1 MNQAIMW
8 YASRA
13 TGLIALVLF
22 TASVVFG
29 VLGAGRFASARWPRF
44 AVAAV
49 HRNVSLLAVVFLAA
63 HIATSIID
71 PFAGIGWLDAIV
83 PFGSIYHP
91 FWLGLGAV
99 ASDLTVAIMI
109 TSLLRP
115 RVHLRLWK
123 LVHWTSYA
131 CWPLAVIHG
140 IGTGPADF
148 RLGWVVVLNGACVL
162 AVIIALGWR
171 VGVSHPDTEARNRGS
186 GRRAVGM

>member
-29 VLGAGRFASARWPRF
+29 VLGGGRFARPRWPRF
-44 AVAAV
+44 AVAAI
-49 HRNVSLLAVVFLAA
+49 HRNVSLLAVVFLAV
-63 HIATSIID
+63 HIGTSIVD

-99 ASDLTVAIMI
+99 ATDLTVAIMI
-109 TSLLRP
+109 TSLARP
-115 RVHLRLWK
+115 RVSLRLWR

-148 RLGWVVVLNGACVL
+148 QLSWVVVLNGACVF

-171 VGVSHPDTEARNRGS
+171 VGVSHPDTEARARGG

>member
-1 MNQAIMW
+1 MNQPIMW

-22 TASVVFG
+22 TTSVVFG
-29 VLGAGRFASARWPRF
+29 VLESGRFSGARWPRF
-44 AVAAV
+44 AIAAV
-49 HRNVSLLAVVFLAA
+49 HRNVSLLSVAFLAV
-63 HIATSIID
+63 HIGTSIID

-99 ASDLTVAIMI
+99 ATDLTVAIVV

-115 RVHLRLWK
+115 KVRLRLWK
-123 LVHWTSYA
+123 AVHWTSYA

-148 RLGWVVVLNGACVL
+148 QLGWVVAVNIACVV
-162 AVIIALGWR
+162 AVVIALGWR
-171 VGVSHPDTEARNRGS
+171 VGVSHPDTEARARAS
-186 GRRAVGM
+186 GRRPV

>member
-1 MNQAIMW
+1 MNQPIMW

-22 TASVVFG
+22 TTSVVLG
-29 VLGAGRFASARWPRF
+29 VLESGRFASARWPRF
-44 AVAAV
+44 AIAAV
-49 HRNVSLLAVVFLAA
+49 HRNVSLLAVAFLAV
-63 HIATSIID
+63 HIGTSIID

-99 ASDLTVAIMI
+99 ATDLTVAII
-109 TSLLRP
+109 VTSLLRP
-115 RVHLRLWK
+115 MVRFRLWK

-148 RLGWVVVLNGACVL
+148 QLGWVVAVNIACVV
-162 AVIIALGWR
+162 AVVVALGWR
-171 VGVSHPDTEARNRGS
+171 VGVSHPDTEARARAS
-186 GRRAVGM
+186 GRRPV